1 MQGDAHRR
9 SGNGHK
15 DNATHG
21 RTGHRYML
29 LDYHRGATHLLFRST
44 RVRGGTMQKGDLI
57 YNSLFKEYA
66 IVIGKSD
73 WTGWIRVVLVSTGER
88 TQVNDAAWEIV

>member
-1 MQGDAHRR
+1 MQ
-9 SGNGHK
+9 
-15 DNATHG
+15 T
-21 RTGHRYML
+21 
-29 LDYHRGATHLLFRST
+29 
-44 RVRGGTMQKGDLI
+44 GDLI

-88 TQVNDAAWEIV
+88 TQVNDAAWEVV